1 MVRGSKE
8 GELAEPLAAKR
19 MMAASKKIDI
29 FALKKEIEPVGLA
42 MRAMIDSSR
51 SFFRELH

>member
-8 GELAEPLAAKR
+8 GQLAEPFAAR
-19 MMAASKKIDI
+19 QMSAASKNIGI
-29 FALKKEIEPVGLA
+29 FVLEKEIEPVGLA
-42 MRAMIDSSR
+42 MRAMIDSSS

>member
-8 GELAEPLAAKR
+8 GQFAEPFAAR
-19 MMAASKKIDI
+19 QISAASKNSGI
-29 FALKKEIEPVGLA
+29 FVLEKEIEPVGLA

-51 SFFRELH
+51 SFLRELH